1 MPHALLYLLGSVF
14 VLAALAPLVYRAAGR
29 RTGVV
34 LALLPAGWFAA
45 ALLARPG
52 SPDALSIVSVPWL
65 PALRLVPSFAWDGLS
80 ALFAMLILGIGS
92 LVLVY
97 ADGYREGAVR
107 QGRFL
112 GYLLFFMGA
121 MLGVVLAAD
130 LITLFIFWELTSLAS
145 YLLIG
150 FERERRAARDAA
162 LQALLVT
169 GLGGMALLAA
179 GLLVGETM
187 GTYEIHALVAQRD
200 AVVAHPS
207 YPIVLA
213 LVLLG
218 AFTKSAQLPFH
229 FWLPSAMEA
238 PTPVSSYLHSATMVK
253 AGVYLLAR
261 MTPVLG
267 GTDAWLVTLT
277 VTGTATLLV
286 AGVLAVA
293 AREAK
298 QALAYSTVATLGL
311 LVALIGT
318 GTPEALHAAVAL
330 VMAHALYKAS
340 LFQVAGNLLHGTG
353 HARLAGLGGLRKAL
367 PLSAAAGAV
376 AAAAMIGVPP
386 TFGFIAKEL
395 TLTATVHPALMLLV
409 AAGSALLSTVAL
421 VVGVRPFHGRPL
433 AAGGPAAADGQPHAA
448 AAHAH
453 DAHDS
458 HGPATPH
465 EGGWTLWA
473 PPLTM
478 ATLGLLAGALPAFLA
493 DPVVIAAASTL
504 GVEARPMHL
513 WHGVNLALLVSTAV
527 ALLAIAL
534 AFTWPRWH
542 PPLATVVDGL
552 AGPSDAYTRGLTEL
566 FAGADRLS
574 RWLQHGVLRHYVFVV
589 ILTGVLLA
597 IVPLW
602 FADLTPFA
610 EAPDVHLHEVLVAA
624 LTMVAAVA
632 ATLTRSRLMAI
643 TALGCVG
650 YGVAVIFATFGAP
663 DLAMTQFAV
672 ETLTVVLLLLVLR
685 HLPPVAAR
693 TTRGEHL
700 RNLVVAVAVGAVMAL
715 LAVEATVAQWGPAV
729 SSYFLEHSLPDAH
742 GANVVN
748 VILVDFRALDTLG
761 EITVLATAALGVWA
775 LVRLRPRRED
785 TSWIP

>member
-1 MPHALLYLLGSVF
+1 VVPSLLDRMPHALLYLLGSIF
-14 VLAALAPLVYRAAGR
+14 VLAALAPLVHRVAGR
-29 RTGVV
+29 RTGVL
-34 LALLPAGWFAA
+34 LALLPAGWFAVG
-45 ALLARPG
+45 LLVRPA

-65 PALRLVPSFAWDGLS
+65 PALRLAPSFAWDGLG
-80 ALFAMLILGIGS
+80 ALFAILILGIGS

-97 ADGYREGAVR
+97 ADGYREGAPR

-150 FERERRAARDAA
+150 FERERREARDAA

-179 GLLVGETM
+179 GLLVGEMM
-187 GTYEIHALVAQRD
+187 GTFEIHALVARRD
-200 AVVAHPS
+200 DLVAHPY

-213 LVLLG
+213 LVALA

-229 FWLPSAMEA
+229 FWLASAMEA

-261 MTPVLG
+261 LTPVLG
-267 GTDAWLVTLT
+267 GTDAWMATLT
-277 VTGTATLLV
+277 VAGTATLLV

-311 LVALIGT
+311 LVTLIGT
-318 GTPEALHAAVAL
+318 GTPEGLHAAVAL

-340 LFQVAGNLLHGTG
+340 LFQVAGNLLHGVG
-353 HARLAGLGGLRKAL
+353 HARLAALGGLRRAL

-376 AAAAMIGVPP
+376 AAAAMIGIPP

-409 AAGSALLSTVAL
+409 AAGSVLLSTVAL
-421 VVGVRPFHGRPL
+421 VVGVRPFLGRAIDVHGP
-433 AAGGPAAADGQPHAA
+433 AA
-448 AAHAH
+448 AAHAAAGEAHGEHEPH
-453 DAHDS
+453 DVHVHA
-458 HGPATPH
+458 APH
-465 EGGWTLWA
+465 EGGWTLWV

-478 ATLGLLAGALPAFLA
+478 GTLGLLAGALPAFLA
-493 DPVVIAAASTL
+493 DPVVIAAASTI

-534 AFTWPRWH
+534 ALTWSRWH
-542 PPLATVVDGL
+542 PRLAAAVDGL
-552 AGPSDAYTRGLTEL
+552 SGPSHAYTRGLAGL
-566 FAGADRLS
+566 FAGADSLS
-574 RWLQHGVLRHYVFVV
+574 RGLQHGVLRRYVFVV
-589 ILTGVLLA
+589 ILTGIVLT

-602 FADLTPFA
+602 FAELTPFA
-610 EAPDVHLHEVLVAA
+610 EAPDVHLHEVLVAT

-632 ATLTRSRLMAI
+632 ATATRSRLLAI

-672 ETLTVVLLLLVLR
+672 ETLSVRPPLLVLR
-685 HLPPVAAR
+685 RQAAAAR
-693 TTRGEHL
+693 RRTSRADRL
-700 RNLVVAVAVGAVMAL
+700 RNLLVAVAVGTVMAL
-715 LAVEATVAQWGPAV
+715 SPW
-729 SSYFLEHSLPDAH
+729 
-742 GANVVN
+742 
-748 VILVDFRALDTLG
+748 
-761 EITVLATAALGVWA
+761 
-775 LVRLRPRRED
+775 RPRSRSGARRRELLPRAQPARRERAP
-785 TSWIP
+785 TW